1 MAVSKVKLPFCN
13 LDETSTKLPE
23 FNLAWNVVISLI
35 SVTVPVMVESKVIP
49 SVLMPVSLLRL
60 AVIDGAVVS
69 GVD

>member
-13 LDETSTKLPE
+13 LAKTSTKLPE

>member
-1 MAVSKVKLPFCN
+1 
-13 LDETSTKLPE
+13 LPE

-35 SVTVPVMVESKVIP
+35 SVTVPVIVESKVIP